1 MPSDGTIHRVT
12 TASITNFPVF
22 AILLN
27 TCSGLAHTCLPCAT
41 VKMWPVPPATAVKHA
56 NAQMKTMQCAVVR
69 EVILRIGARQIA
81 SYLSIPIVANVVIF
95 TAKHVNIMKKRA
107 KQMLLSLRSE
117 DPFMALTWSGRLNI
131 KAMRSATAKFVIKS
145 LSGDK
150 PPQPCFKLKPRRI
163 KFAVT
168 PKKHANPK
176 TTFCPINPSHS
187 ELVNSVISMQMLRSL
202 LSGSSRS

>member
-1 MPSDGTIHRVT
+1 MVLALWSLPFTRWFSLQFDSNFKEHSWSFLIHLHHPGREEYYKRCI
-12 TASITNFPVF
+12 SN
-22 AILLN
+22 LL
-27 TCSGLAHTCLPCAT
+27 
-41 VKMWPVPPATAVKHA
+41 
-56 NAQMKTMQCAVVR
+56 
-69 EVILRIGARQIA
+69 
-81 SYLSIPIVANVVIF
+81 
-95 TAKHVNIMKKRA
+95 
-107 KQMLLSLRSE
+107 LLSLRSE

-145 LSGDK
+145 LSGDN

-163 KFAVT
+163 KFAVI

-202 LSGSSRS
+202 LSGSSCS